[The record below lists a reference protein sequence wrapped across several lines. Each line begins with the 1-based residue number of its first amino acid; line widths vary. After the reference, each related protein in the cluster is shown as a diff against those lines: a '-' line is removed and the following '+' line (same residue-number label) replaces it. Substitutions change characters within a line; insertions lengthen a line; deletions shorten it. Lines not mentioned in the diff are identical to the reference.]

1 MALSANM
8 LYVDLEYKMNFR
20 AGYSLASPQDSNQA
34 VITGNILFVKELYE
48 FIGIL
53 LLYEIRMHEFV

>member
-8 LYVDLEYKMNFR
+8 LYVDLEYKMNFH
-20 AGYSLASPQDSNQA
+20 AGCSLASPQDSNQA
-34 VITGNILFVKELYE
+34 VITGNTLFAKELYE

-53 LLYEIRMHEFV
+53 LLEEIIMLLE